1 MASTQTITLAT
12 SENSS
17 FIQTLAS
24 EIFENHN
31 REIGDAVIAKN
42 FALTYMK
49 EKAESIEVGGL
60 DFAEP
65 VMIAENSNF
74 GYRSHVTD
82 IPGAIQDFLR
92 EFKFEPMSLTGSIPL
107 NIKHE
112 LMNEGKS
119 AIRKI
124 TKDLMM
130 QAESTT
136 SNIMN
141 RSLWKAS
148 PTDSIDPESIRS
160 IVSDTPTTG
169 SIGGITRTNSFA
181 QNGVDTSTISSVGS
195 TTGFASLNKFR
206 IKLGGDA
213 KTFPD
218 FGVTTATVFSNIMAF
233 MVNNRRLTASEKMV
247 RYAIDTLE
255 FSPGCTLGYD
265 GDGLTGQ
272 CPAQHLYW
280 LNSKHIFFKVLEGSY
295 FKYSPFELRG
305 MNITKT
311 SLFYMFYN
319 ITTNLPSSLGV
330 HTTITG

>member
-1 MASTQTITLAT
+1 MATQNITIAT
-12 SENSS
+12 SENAS

-42 FALTYMK
+42 FALSYMK
-49 EKAESIEVGGL
+49 EKAENIEVGGL

-65 VMIAENSNF
+65 VMITENTNF
-74 GYRSHVTD
+74 GFRSHVSD
-82 IPGAIQDFLR
+82 IPGQIQDFIR
-92 EFKFEPMSLTGSIPL
+92 EFKFEPLSLTGAIPL
-107 NIKHE
+107 NVKHE
-112 LMNEGKS
+112 LMNAGK
-119 AIRKI
+119 AEIRKI

-136 SNIMN
+136 SNIVN
-141 RSLWKAS
+141 RGLWKAS
-148 PTDSIDPESIRS
+148 PTDGVDPESIRS
-160 IVSDTPTTG
+160 IVSDTPTVG
-169 SIGGITRTNSFA
+169 SIGGISRANSFA
-181 QNGVDTSTISSVGS
+181 QNKVDTGTIASAGS
-195 TTGFASLNKFR
+195 AAGFAALNKFR

-213 KTFPD
+213 KTYPD
-218 FGVTTATVFSNIMAF
+218 FGVTTATIFSNIMAF
-233 MVNNRRLTASEKMV
+233 MVNNRRLTADEKKV

-265 GDGLTGQ
+265 GDGGTGE
-272 CPAQHLYW
+272 CPANHLYW
-280 LNSKHIFFKVLEGSY
+280 LNSRHLFFKVLEGSY
-295 FKYSPFELRG
+295 FKYTPFELRG

-330 HTTITG
+330 HTAITG